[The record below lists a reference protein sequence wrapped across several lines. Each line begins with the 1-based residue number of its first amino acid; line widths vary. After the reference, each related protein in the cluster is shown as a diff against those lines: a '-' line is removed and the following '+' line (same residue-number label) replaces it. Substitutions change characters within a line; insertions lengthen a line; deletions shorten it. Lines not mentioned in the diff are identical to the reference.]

1 MGASEMQKRVTLT
14 FGWLVFV
21 VFALAGPLQAREP
34 QSRVY
39 LPAGSVDAAAL
50 IGPPPAVGSAKFAQE
65 MTVVLWLQRTRTPE
79 QIAFVRRTLD
89 LEEFAPLVAVPLVGV
104 DGIALK
110 QTIDAVIDEVRA
122 DYDALKGKYDM
133 PRPFQLNDAVHPVT
147 DPRPVASYPS
157 GHAIRAIV
165 YARLLSEIFPGQK
178 KALIELAQ
186 QIGYG
191 RVIAGVHYPTDILA
205 GAKLGHA
212 YADVIVE
219 QAAFKQAVKRI
230 RGTLPPSRDSA
241 EEH

>member
-1 MGASEMQKRVTLT
+1 MQKRVTLT
-14 FGWLVFV
+14 FVWLTLV
-21 VFALAGPLQAREP
+21 VLALAGPLQAREP

-39 LPAGSVDAAAL
+39 LPAGSVDGAAL
-50 IGPPPAVGSAKFAQE
+50 IGPPPAVGSPKFAQE

-79 QIAFVRRTLD
+79 QIAFVRKTLD
-89 LEEFAPLVAVPLVGV
+89 VERFAPLVAVPLVGV

-110 QTIDAVIDEVRA
+110 QTIDGVIDEVRA
-122 DYDALKGKYDM
+122 DYDALKSQYDM

-157 GHAIRAIV
+157 GHAIRATV